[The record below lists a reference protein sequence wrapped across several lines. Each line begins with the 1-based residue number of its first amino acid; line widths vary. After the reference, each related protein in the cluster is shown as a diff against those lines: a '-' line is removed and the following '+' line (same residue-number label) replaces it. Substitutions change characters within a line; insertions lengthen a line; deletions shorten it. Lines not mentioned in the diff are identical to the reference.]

1 MREAALRQVPL
12 TVLAVHPV
20 ALSAWTRAPI
30 SYPQDKT
37 DEENARAAAQE
48 LVDKSASQLSGP
60 QPSSV
65 TVRSVSGS
73 PAEELLNAAEG
84 ADMLVVGARGEGGFG
99 RLHLGSVCTQVSHHA
114 QVPVVVVPGG
124 ATG

>member
-30 SYPQDKT
+30 SYPEDKT
-37 DEENARAAAQE
+37 DEENARAAGQE
-48 LVDKSASQLSGP
+48 LVDKAASQISGP
-60 QPSSV
+60 QPPSV
-65 TVRSVSGS
+65 TVRSISGS
-73 PAEELLNAAEG
+73 PAEELLKAADG

-99 RLHLGSVCTQVSHHA
+99 RLHMGSVSTQVSHHA
-114 QVPVVVVPGG
+114 HVPVVVVPGD

>member
-30 SYPQDKT
+30 SYPEDKT

-48 LVDKSASQLSGP
+48 LVDKAASQISGP
-60 QPSSV
+60 QPPSV
-65 TVRSVSGS
+65 TVRSISGS
-73 PAEELLNAAEG
+73 PAEELLKAADG
-84 ADMLVVGARGEGGFG
+84 ADMLVVGSRGEGGFG
-99 RLHLGSVCTQVSHHA
+99 RLHMGSVSTQVSHHA
-114 QVPVVVVPGG
+114 HVPVVVVPGD

>member
-48 LVDKSASQLSGP
+48 MVDKATSQLSGP
-60 QPSSV
+60 QPPSV
-65 TVRSVSGS
+65 TVRSISGS
-73 PAEELLNAAEG
+73 PAEELLKAAEG

-99 RLHLGSVCTQVSHHA
+99 RLHLGSVSTQVSHHT
-114 QVPVVVVPGG
+114 QVPVVVVPGQ

>member
-37 DEENARAAAQE
+37 DEENARAAAQDSA
-48 LVDKSASQLSGP
+48 DKAAGQLSGAHP
-60 QPSSV
+60 PSV

-73 PAEELLNAAEG
+73 PAEELVKAAQD

-99 RLHLGSVCTQVSHHA
+99 HLRLGSVSNQVVHHA
-114 QVPVVVVPGG
+114 AVPVVVIPG
-124 ATG
+124 TGES

>member
-48 LVDKSASQLSGP
+48 MVDKATSQLSGP
-60 QPSSV
+60 QPPSV
-65 TVRSVSGS
+65 TVRSISGS
-73 PAEELLNAAEG
+73 PAEELLKAAEG
-84 ADMLVVGARGEGGFG
+84 ADMVVVGARGEGGFG
-99 RLHLGSVCTQVSHHA
+99 RLHLGSVSTQVSHHA
-114 QVPVVVVPGG
+114 QVPVVVVPGQ

>member
-37 DEENARAAAQE
+37 DEENARAAAQDSA
-48 LVDKSASQLSGP
+48 DKAASKLSGAHP
-60 QPSSV
+60 PSV

-73 PAEELLNAAEG
+73 PAEELVNASEG

-99 RLHLGSVCTQVSHHA
+99 RLHMGSVSSQVTHHA
-114 QVPVVVVPGG
+114 LVPVVIVPVGPRG
-124 ATG
+124 

>member
-48 LVDKSASQLSGP
+48 GVDKAASQLSAP
-60 QPSSV
+60 QPPSV

-73 PAEELLNAAEG
+73 PAEELLKAAEG

-99 RLHLGSVCTQVSHHA
+99 RLRLGSVSSQVSHHA
-114 QVPVVVVPGG
+114 HVPVVIVPAD
-124 ATG
+124 ATD

>member
-37 DEENARAAAQE
+37 DEENARAAAQDSA
-48 LVDKSASQLSGP
+48 DKAASQLSGTHP
-60 QPSSV
+60 PSV
-65 TVRSVSGS
+65 TVRSLSGS
-73 PAEELLNAAEG
+73 PAEELIKAAEG

-99 RLHLGSVCTQVSHHA
+99 HLRLGSVSNQVVHHA
-114 QVPVVVVPGG
+114 HVPVVVIPGNAPG
-124 ATG
+124 

>member
-20 ALSAWTRAPI
+20 ALSAWTRTPI
-30 SYPQDKT
+30 SYPEDKT
-37 DEENARAAAQE
+37 DEENARAAGQE
-48 LVDKSASQLSGP
+48 LVDKAASQISGP
-60 QPSSV
+60 QPPSV
-65 TVRSVSGS
+65 TVRSISGS
-73 PAEELLNAAEG
+73 PAEELLKAADG

-99 RLHLGSVCTQVSHHA
+99 RLHMGSVSTQVSHHA
-114 QVPVVVVPGG
+114 HVPVVVVPGE

>member
-48 LVDKSASQLSGP
+48 MVDKAASQLSGP
-60 QPSSV
+60 QPPSV
-65 TVRSVSGS
+65 TVRSISGS
-73 PAEELLNAAEG
+73 PAEELLKAAEG

-99 RLHLGSVCTQVSHHA
+99 RLRLGSVSNQVSHHA
-114 QVPVVVVPGG
+114 QVPVVIVPAE

>member
-30 SYPQDKT
+30 SYPQDRT

-48 LVDKSASQLSGP
+48 ITDKVASQISGP
-60 QPSSV
+60 QPPSV

-73 PAEELLNAAEG
+73 PAEELIKAAEG
-84 ADMLVVGARGEGGFG
+84 ADLLVVGARGEGGFG
-99 RLHLGSVCTQVSHHA
+99 HLRLGSVSNQVTHHGH
-114 QVPVVVVPGG
+114 VPVVVIRGDVKD
-124 ATG
+124 

>member
-30 SYPQDKT
+30 SYPEDKT
-37 DEENARAAAQE
+37 DEENARAAGQE
-48 LVDKSASQLSGP
+48 LVDKAASQISGP
-60 QPSSV
+60 QPPSV
-65 TVRSVSGS
+65 TVRSISGS
-73 PAEELLNAAEG
+73 PAEELLKAADG

-99 RLHLGSVCTQVSHHA
+99 RLHMGSVSTQVSHHA

>member
-20 ALSAWTRAPI
+20 ALSAWTRTPI

-37 DEENARAAAQE
+37 DEENARAAAQDSA
-48 LVDKSASQLSGP
+48 DKAASQLSGARP
-60 QPSSV
+60 PSV

-73 PAEELLNAAEG
+73 PAEELVNASEG

-99 RLHLGSVCTQVSHHA
+99 HLRVGSVSSQVAHHA
-114 QVPVVVVPGG
+114 RVTVVIVP
-124 ATG
+124 AADTS

>member
-20 ALSAWTRAPI
+20 ALSAWTRTPI
-30 SYPQDKT
+30 SYPEDKT

-48 LVDKSASQLSGP
+48 LVDKAASQISGP
-60 QPSSV
+60 QPPSV
-65 TVRSVSGS
+65 TVRSISGS
-73 PAEELLNAAEG
+73 PAEELLKAADG

-99 RLHLGSVCTQVSHHA
+99 RLHMGSVSTQVSHHA
-114 QVPVVVVPGG
+114 HVPVVVVPGE

>member
-20 ALSAWTRAPI
+20 ALSAWTRAPL

-48 LVDKSASQLSGP
+48 LVDKVASQVGGAKP
-60 QPSSV
+60 PSV

-73 PAEELLNAAEG
+73 PAEELLKAAEG

-99 RLHLGSVCTQVSHHA
+99 RLHLGSVSTQVSHHA
-114 QVPVVVVPGG
+114 QVPAVVVPGD
-124 ATG
+124 AKR

>member
-30 SYPQDKT
+30 SYPQDKS

-48 LVDKSASQLSGP
+48 SADKVASQMSGP
-60 QPSSV
+60 QPPSV
-65 TVRSVSGS
+65 AVRSLSGS
-73 PAEELLNAAEG
+73 PAEELIKAAED
-84 ADMLVVGARGEGGFG
+84 ADILVVGARGEGGFG
-99 RLHLGSVCTQVSHHA
+99 HLRLGSVSNQVVHHSH
-114 QVPVVVVPGG
+114 VPVVVIPGG
-124 ATG
+124 AKT

>member
-30 SYPQDKT
+30 SFPQDKT
-37 DEENARAAAQE
+37 DEENARAAAQDSA
-48 LVDKSASQLSGP
+48 DKAASKLSGAHP
-60 QPSSV
+60 PSV

-73 PAEELLNAAEG
+73 PAEELVNASEG

-99 RLHLGSVCTQVSHHA
+99 HLRVGSVSSQVAHHA
-114 QVPVVVVPGG
+114 RVPVVIVPADG
-124 ATG
+124 TG

>member
-1 MREAALRQVPL
+1 MREAALRQVPF

-20 ALSAWTRAPI
+20 ALSAWTRVPI

-48 LVDKSASQLSGP
+48 MVDKVTSQIGGS
-60 QPSSV
+60 QPPSV

-73 PAEELLNAAEG
+73 PAEELLKAAEG

-99 RLHLGSVCTQVSHHA
+99 RLHMGSVSTQVSHHA
-114 QVPVVVVPGG
+114 HVPVVVVPGDVKG
-124 ATG
+124 

>member
-48 LVDKSASQLSGP
+48 LVDKSASQAGGP
-60 QPSSV
+60 KPPSV
-65 TVRSVSGS
+65 TVRSLSGS
-73 PAEELLNAAEG
+73 PAEELINASEG
-84 ADMLVVGARGEGGFG
+84 ADLLVVGARGEGGFG
-99 RLHLGSVCTQVSHHA
+99 HLRLGSVSNQVIHHA
-114 QVPVVVVPGG
+114 QVPVVIVPADAKG
-124 ATG
+124 

>member
-1 MREAALRQVPL
+1 MREAGLRQVPL

-48 LVDKSASQLSGP
+48 LVDKSAGRASGP
-60 QPSSV
+60 KPSSV
-65 TVRSVSGS
+65 TVRSISGS
-73 PAEELLNAAEG
+73 PAEELINAADG

-99 RLHLGSVCTQVSHHA
+99 RLRLGSVSNQVIHHA
-114 QVPVVVVPGG
+114 HMPVVVIPGDTKG
-124 ATG
+124 